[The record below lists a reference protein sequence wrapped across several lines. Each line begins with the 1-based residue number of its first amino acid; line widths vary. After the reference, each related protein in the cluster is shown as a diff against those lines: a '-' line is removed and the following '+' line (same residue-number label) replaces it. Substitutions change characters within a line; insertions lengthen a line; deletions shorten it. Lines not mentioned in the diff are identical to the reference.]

1 MLYLEVNDDS
11 KDKDC
16 CHQVGQVGQVL
27 AVECLAQSS
36 DLVLS
41 GGQQVEERNDRA
53 LELGA
58 AAGVDG
64 GRRERLPDD
73 RLADVG
79 GDEQR
84 NARAETVA
92 FLKKLVKLERKTFRL
107 KVENIIIEM
116 L

>member
-1 MLYLEVNDDS
+1 MEVDDNS
-11 KDKDC
+11 KDKDSG
-16 CHQVGQVGQVL
+16 HEVGQVGQVL
-27 AVECLAQSS
+27 SVEGFPQSA

-41 GGQQVEERNDRA
+41 GGQQVEEGDDGA

-64 GRRERLPDD
+64 GGRERLPDD

-84 NARAETVA
+84 DAGAEAVA
-92 FLKKLVKLERKTFRL
+92 LLKEFVQQKNDQAGNEKLSMK
-107 KVENIIIEM
+107 I
-116 L
+116 